1 MVLVS
6 ILLGAMEK
14 KVLSLIIDKQ
24 KEIPEKEE
32 EVMLIS
38 MKNSIESLYILFFS
52 KVFTSHLY
60 KQVV

>member
-38 MKNSIESLYILFFS
+38 MKNSIESRYILFFS